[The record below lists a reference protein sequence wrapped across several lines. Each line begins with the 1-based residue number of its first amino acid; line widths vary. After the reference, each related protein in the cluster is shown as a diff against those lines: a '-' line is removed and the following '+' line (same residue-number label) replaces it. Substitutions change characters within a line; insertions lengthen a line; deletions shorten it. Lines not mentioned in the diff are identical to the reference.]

1 VIAIEI
7 RAGETVT
14 VVLPVMPESAALTV
28 LVPALTAVTEPLDD
42 TVATTVD
49 EEDQVAEVV
58 KFCVE
63 PSL

>member
-1 VIAIEI
+1 MIAIEI